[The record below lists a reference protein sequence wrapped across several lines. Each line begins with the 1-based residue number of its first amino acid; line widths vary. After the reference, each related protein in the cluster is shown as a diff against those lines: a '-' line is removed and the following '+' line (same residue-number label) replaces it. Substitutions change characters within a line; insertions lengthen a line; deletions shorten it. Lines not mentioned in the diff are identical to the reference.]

1 MEIVMINE
9 VVLKG
14 IVANVR
20 RYAMAL
26 LVRVARYLHPD
37 LMLKPLNEFQNAIA
51 FVTLQAPQSNLGT
64 RVHGFLQCW
73 DCADSLLSF
82 VNAGHGAKLLAPEE
96 LDPSELRA
104 PGGTTEEVELRI
116 ISQMNRRKPQ
126 SFCKAS

>member
-9 VVLKG
+9 VVLEG
-14 IVANVR
+14 IVANIW

-37 LMLKPLNEFQNAIA
+37 LMPKPLNELQNAIA
-51 FVTLQAPQSNLGT
+51 FVTLQVPQSNLGT
-64 RVHGFLQCW
+64 RVHGFPHGW
-73 DCADSLLSF
+73 DCADSLLGF
-82 VNAGHGAKLLAPEE
+82 VNAGRGAKLLAPEV
-96 LDPSELRA
+96 LDLSELRA

-116 ISQMNRRKPQ
+116 ISQMNGRKPQ